1 MVCPNPALFKPSL
14 TMNKIL
20 FSFVTEPYGIR
31 RNSGTNIAVFFDGA
45 ETAYQMKADSYQF
58 QGRDM
63 QKKQQGFTLIELMI
77 VVAIIGILAA
87 IAIPAYQDYTIRA
100 QISEG
105 LTLSAGAKSAVSEYF
120 MNHGAWPSNNDDAGL
135 ADQHDIMGKYT
146 EHISVKDNVIEIKY
160 EYDANAAITNEKI
173 ELTATNNDGS
183 ISWTCASAGT
193 IKPNHLPAACR

>member
-1 MVCPNPALFKPSL
+1 MGCPNPALFKPSL
-14 TMNKIL
+14 TMNKII
-20 FSFVTEPYGIR
+20 FSFVTESYGIR
-31 RNSGTNIAVFFDGA
+31 LNSGTNIASYFDGA
-45 ETAYQMKADSYQF
+45 ETTYQMKADSYQF

-63 QKKQQGFTLIELMI
+63 QKEQQGFTLIELMI

-120 MNHGAWPSNNDDAGL
+120 MYRGAWPTDNDEAGL
-135 ADQHDIMGKYT
+135 ADKHDIIGNYT
-146 EHISVKDNVIEIKY
+146 EHVEVEDNVIEIKFG
-160 EYDANAAITNEKI
+160 YDANAKIMDEKI
-173 ELTATNNDGS
+173 ELTAVDNAGS

-193 IKPNHLPAACR
+193 IQANHLPAACR